1 MTTTAT
7 RPAQADEELII
18 HVPSL
23 GTLTDAIESGDPE
36 ELADCLA
43 DAIEDLELLREEF
56 PKDWDYIAGGKA
68 PEEVAHAHLAWLQ
81 LQQS

>member
-7 RPAQADEELII
+7 RPAQADEELTI

-23 GTLTDAIESGDPE
+23 WTLTDAIESGDPE

-43 DAIEDLELLREEF
+43 DAIEDLELFREEF
-56 PKDWDYIAGGKA
+56 PEDWDYVTGGKT
-68 PEEVAHAHLAWLQ
+68 PEEVAHAHTAWLR
-81 LQQS
+81 LQH